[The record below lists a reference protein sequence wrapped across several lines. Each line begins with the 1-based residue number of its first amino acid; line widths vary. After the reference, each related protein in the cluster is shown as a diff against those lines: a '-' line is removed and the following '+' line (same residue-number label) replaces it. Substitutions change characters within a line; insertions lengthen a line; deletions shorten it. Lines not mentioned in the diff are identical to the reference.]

1 MVRRRG
7 GEFLRFERT
16 YSKARATDAR
26 KVVSKSGGRFRGPLH
41 CPSGLFEPVPVSVD
55 VRGRRTEFGHGVGE
69 IGEPEPRDDFD
80 VPGRHAGKAP

>member
-26 KVVSKSGGRFRGPLH
+26 KVVSKSMALI
-41 CPSGLFEPVPVSVD
+41 SGSFALPVELVRAGSVSVD
-55 VRGRRTEFGHGVGE
+55 VRGRHTECGHGVGE

>member
-26 KVVSKSGGRFRGPLH
+26 KVVSKSGAPIPRPFALPV
-41 CPSGLFEPVPVSVD
+41 GLVRAGSVSVD
-55 VRGRRTEFGHGVGE
+55 VRGRRTECGHGVGE
-69 IGEPEPRDDFD
+69 IGEPEPRRDFD
-80 VPGRHAGKAP
+80 VPGRHAGRAP

>member
-26 KVVSKSGGRFRGPLH
+26 KVVSKSGGPIPRPFALPV
-41 CPSGLFEPVPVSVD
+41 GLVRAGSVSVD